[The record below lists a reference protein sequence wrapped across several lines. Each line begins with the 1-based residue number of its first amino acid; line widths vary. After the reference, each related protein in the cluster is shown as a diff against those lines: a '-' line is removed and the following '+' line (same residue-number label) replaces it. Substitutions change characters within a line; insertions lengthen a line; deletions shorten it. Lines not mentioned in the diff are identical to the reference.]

1 MSFTGE
7 LIAIATVL
15 CWTLSVQF
23 FEAASK
29 RVGAVPVNIIRI
41 TVALTLFSGLLYIRQ
56 GHFLPLDFP
65 ARAWIFLGLSGM
77 IGFFLGDICL
87 FNALV
92 VLGPRLALLIFS
104 LSAPV
109 AALLGWAFLSET
121 YRPVQWL
128 GMFITL
134 SGVMMVIL
142 ERSRGQAPAT
152 GTRQIT
158 VKGLFFGIGA
168 MLGQAFG
175 YILSKTGMQTAGGY
189 LDAFSATQIRAIA
202 AFVCFVFYF
211 TLSGKW
217 GQVRSALKDTR
228 AVALTATGS
237 VLGPFIGVSLSLMV
251 LHYLTAGVA
260 STFLSMTPVCIIPFS
275 IYIYKERV
283 SARAILGA
291 LVAVGGIW
299 LLSGTG

>member
-1 MSFTGE
+1 MPFTGE

-23 FEAASK
+23 FEAASR

-41 TVALTLFSGLLYIRQ
+41 TIALTLFSGLLYIRQ
-56 GHFLPLDFP
+56 GHFFPLDFP

-77 IGFFLGDICL
+77 VGFFLGDICL

-92 VLGPRLALLIFS
+92 ALGPRLALLIFS
-104 LSAPV
+104 LSAPM
-109 AALLGWAFLSET
+109 AALLGWTFLSET
-121 YRPVQWL
+121 YLPAQWM
-128 GMFITL
+128 GMLITL

-142 ERSRGQAPAT
+142 ERNRGQGAIP
-152 GTRQIT
+152 GVRQIT

-168 MLGQAFG
+168 MLGQAGG
-175 YILSKTGMQTAGGY
+175 YVMSKTGMQTSDGY

-202 AFVCFVFYF
+202 AFACFVVYF

-217 GQVRSALKDTR
+217 GQVASALKDTR
-228 AVALTATGS
+228 AVALTAAGS
-237 VLGPFIGVSLSLMV
+237 VLGPFVGVSLSLLV

-275 IYIYKERV
+275 IYIQKETV
-283 SARAILGA
+283 SARAVFGA
-291 LVAVGGIW
+291 LIAVGGIW
-299 LLSGTG
+299 LLSAT

>member
-1 MSFTGE
+1 MPYTGE

-23 FEAASK
+23 FEAASR

-41 TVALTLFSGLLYIRQ
+41 AIALTLFTSLLYARQ
-56 GHFLPLDFP
+56 GHFIPLDFP
-65 ARAWIFLGLSGM
+65 ARAWLFLGMSGM
-77 IGFFLGDICL
+77 VGFFLGDICL
-87 FNALV
+87 FKALV
-92 VLGPRLALLIFS
+92 ALGPRLALLIFS
-104 LSAPV
+104 LSAPM

-121 YRPVQWL
+121 YLPAQWI
-128 GMFITL
+128 GMLITL

-142 ERSRGQAPAT
+142 ERNRGQIAGP
-152 GTRQIT
+152 GTRQVT
-158 VKGLFFGIGA
+158 AKGLLFGVGA
-168 MLGQAFG
+168 MLGQAGG
-175 YILSKTGMQTAGGY
+175 YVMSKTGMQTAQGY

-202 AFVCFVFYF
+202 AFACFAAYF

-217 GQVRSALKDTR
+217 KQVTIALKDTR
-228 AVALTATGS
+228 AVTLTATGA
-237 VLGPFIGVSLSLMV
+237 VLGPFIGVSLSLLV

-275 IYIYKERV
+275 IYIHKERV
-283 SARAILGA
+283 SPRAIFGA

-299 LLSGTG
+299 LLSAT